1 MPESSEMKY
10 SADFVHRYANQV
22 TFELNVSDL
31 RIVFGITEKNA
42 ASVYHT
48 AITVTW
54 AEAKLLHHFLLQN
67 IKAYEFFEG
76 KILIPAGM
84 MPPSPPEPREDRKD
98 DSTAQTIY
106 REMVKLHEAFLAD
119 QKLDGKAPQS

>member
-22 TFELNVSDL
+22 TFELNSSDL

-42 ASVYHT
+42 PVFHT

-54 AEAKLLHHFLLQN
+54 AEAKLLHHFLSQN
-67 IKAYEFFEG
+67 IKSYEFFEG
-76 KILIPAGM
+76 KIRIPAGM

-106 REMVKLHEAFLAD
+106 RKMVKLHEALLAD